1 MKISCRKIITVTI
14 TAGMALLLFACGA
27 MSRLETG
34 EAVAYKE
41 AEIRP
46 PLAVPEGLNQV
57 PLNPANELQE
67 IFNAEQ
73 VDESRVP
80 PSAGLIEKA
89 DLETVEASA
98 LVQEPEL
105 DSDEPNFT
113 VVVSGR
119 DARLNTSH
127 PVHIVW
133 QAVGLAL
140 QRLAIPVTD
149 RDQSS
154 GVYFVD
160 CLAASGQEIKKK
172 RWWNVLSRND
182 APEPSTCE
190 LSIAEES
197 ESTAIRINSS
207 SESVPS
213 EQQIFDLLEE
223 LKFDLDRV

>member
-67 IFNAEQ
+67 TFNAEQ

-98 LVQEPEL
+98 LLQEPEL

-119 DARLNTSH
+119 DAAFIVARQNDLN
-127 PVHIVW
+127 PV
-133 QAVGLAL
+133 
-140 QRLAIPVTD
+140 
-149 RDQSS
+149 
-154 GVYFVD
+154 
-160 CLAASGQEIKKK
+160 
-172 RWWNVLSRND
+172 
-182 APEPSTCE
+182 
-190 LSIAEES
+190 
-197 ESTAIRINSS
+197 
-207 SESVPS
+207 SVH
-213 EQQIFDLLEE
+213 
-223 LKFDLDRV
+223 